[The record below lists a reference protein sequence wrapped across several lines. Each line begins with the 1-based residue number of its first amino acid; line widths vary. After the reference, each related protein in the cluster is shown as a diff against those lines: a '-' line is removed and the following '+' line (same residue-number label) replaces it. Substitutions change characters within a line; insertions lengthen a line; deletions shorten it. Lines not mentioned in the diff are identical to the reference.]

1 MSPFAIYFFIS
12 GIICFLEIYYWM
24 EINKDEDLNGMRQQ
38 LKEIKSI
45 VYLVG
50 LLLGWLLFPLEII
63 LIIYRNITGKSL
75 F

>member
-63 LIIYRNITGKSL
+63 LLIYKNITGKSL

>member
-1 MSPFAIYFFIS
+1 MSPFAMYFFIS
-12 GIICFLEIYYWM
+12 GIICFLEIYYWQ
-24 EINKDEDLNGMRQQ
+24 EINKDEDLNAVREQ

-50 LLLGWLLFPLEII
+50 LLLGWLFLPFEIV
-63 LIIYRNITGKSL
+63 LLIYRIITGKSL